1 MLKRISTSLVAVITM
16 FAMVTPA
23 LALAHDG
30 TRDSNRDFEKYESQ
44 RSNLNEYGV
53 NVRDNKGMHMGEGR
67 GGFMSAMF
75 YSGTVTAK
83 SSTGFTFTTK
93 ANQTF
98 TVDTA
103 SAKIIRIPRTVISL
117 ADIAVGDRANVV
129 GTKSGTVITASVVF
143 DLSQTLKPATAKG
156 TVTAVAGSNITVQ
169 VDGATNP
176 LAVKVDGDTQVV
188 NADKTPATLADVTV
202 DSKVK
207 LIGFWDT
214 VLNVFNA
221 IKIKL
226 F

>member
-30 TRDSNRDFEKYESQ
+30 TRDSQ

-75 YSGTVTAK
+75 YTGIVTAK

-117 ADIAVGDRANVV
+117 ADITVGDRANVV

-188 NADKTPATLADVTV
+188 NASATLADVTV